1 MISVLITAG
10 DDGKMLARLLTQLVP
25 AVAEGLVREA
35 AVIGGD
41 EASRAVA
48 DDAGAALF
56 APGRFAEALDA
67 ARGPWV
73 AGLPLTAL
81 FRPDWIEQLG
91 GHLALGDGKPA
102 RLMGKAGFGLRP
114 EPEGWLVPKRL
125 AAASAV
131 AVEHDLQRLAR
142 RGGRSLRV
150 LDRR

>member
-1 MISVLITAG
+1 MISVLING
-10 DDGKMLARLLTQLVP
+10 GEDGKMLARLLTQLVP

-41 EASRAVA
+41 EPSRAVA

-56 APGRFAEALDA
+56 AAGAFAEAVER
-67 ARGPWV
+67 ARGPWI

-81 FRPDWIEQLG
+81 LRPDWIAQLG
-91 GHLALGDGKPA
+91 GHLALGDERPA
-102 RLMGKAGFGLRP
+102 RLVRRGGFGLGAG
-114 EPEGWLVPKRL
+114 PEGWLVPKRL
-125 AAASAV
+125 AATSAV

-142 RGGRSLRV
+142 RGGRALRV